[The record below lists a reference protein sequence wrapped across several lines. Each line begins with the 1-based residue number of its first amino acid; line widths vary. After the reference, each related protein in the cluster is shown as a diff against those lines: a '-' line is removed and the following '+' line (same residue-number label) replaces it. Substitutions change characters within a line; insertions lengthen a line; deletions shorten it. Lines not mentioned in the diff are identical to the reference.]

1 MNHTVFI
8 IFLIISF
15 SIIGCINEE
24 NQSVSVKANIT
35 DNETRINKQ
44 LENDIK
50 FYIESLNHNNF
61 EDLTSLIYPGLFG
74 VKSRKDHK
82 EDLVKQKIFGV
93 TKKIEL
99 HKIESISPIY
109 TFKDNLYSK
118 IDCTGDVILHLAN
131 EAVKNIENIKIEFE
145 LSYDTNEVI
154 TKEDQL
160 VIEDAYFSFIA
171 IKNKSKASNVWTY
184 IEVDKQKEPF
194 YDSILPSEILDRF

>member
-1 MNHTVFI
+1 MNHIVI
-8 IFLIISF
+8 LLLVIFF
-15 SIIGCINEE
+15 SIVGCTNAE
-24 NQSVSVKANIT
+24 NQSVNVKENLT
-35 DNETRINKQ
+35 DIETRTNKQ

-82 EDLVKQKIFGV
+82 EDLIKQKIYGV

-131 EAVKNIENIKIEFE
+131 EALENIENIKIEFE

-154 TKEDQL
+154 AKEDQL

-171 IKNKSKASNVWTY
+171 IKNKGKASNVWTY

-194 YDSILPSEILDRF
+194 YDSILPVEILNKF